1 MSMTLKVLLPHGIF
15 ATERGVTRVTLQ
27 TASGSFGLLPHR
39 LDCTAALVPGI
50 LSFETL
56 SQGEVF
62 LAVDEGVLIKT
73 GLVVLIA
80 VRRALRGSDLS
91 QLRVAV
97 EQEYLQID
105 TQEAEMRA
113 AMARLE
119 VGFLRR
125 FASLGEHPT

>member
-15 ATERGVTRVTLQ
+15 ATERGVTRVTMP
-27 TASGSFGLLPHR
+27 TVSGSFGLLPHR
-39 LDCTAALVPGI
+39 QDCTAALVPGI
-50 LSFETL
+50 LSFASQ
-56 SQGEVF
+56 SQGELF

-73 GLVVLIA
+73 GLVVLVA

-91 QLRVAV
+91 QLRAAV

-105 TQEAEMRA
+105 TQQADMRA
-113 AMARLE
+113 AMAQLE

-125 FASLGEHPT
+125 FA